1 MSDSALPA
9 FPVVRLPGFGFVNAE
24 GPDAASF
31 LQSQVSSDLRS
42 LQDGDAQWS
51 AVLNPQGRVIAVFG
65 LFRISA
71 TRFRL
76 LLPAD
81 AAESTIA
88 HLRRF
93 QLRSKLQLATDPT
106 PVAGGWLAAGP
117 APAGSL
123 VTATRWYGAGDP
135 DLPEGPTGAVAAW
148 KLADVEES
156 LIWLSADQREQF
168 VAQMLGLD
176 QLGALSLRK
185 GCYPG
190 QEIVARAHYR
200 GAVKRRL
207 VRLRLTGPV
216 LPGDRVH
223 GGQAG
228 SDCGVVLSSAAL
240 EDRIRA
246 LAVVV
251 TEPVES
257 SYTIVRDG
265 QPIATAEQ
273 A

>member
-1 MSDSALPA
+1 MSDSTLPA
-9 FPVVRLPGFGFVNAE
+9 FPTVRLPGFGFVNAE
-24 GPDAASF
+24 GPDAAAF
-31 LQSQVSSDLRS
+31 LQSQVSSDLRG

-51 AVLNPQGRVIAVFG
+51 AVLNPQGRAIVVFA

-81 AAESTIA
+81 AVESTLA

-93 QLRSKLQLATDPT
+93 QLRSKLQLAPDPT
-106 PVAGGWLAAGP
+106 PVAGGWLASGP
-117 APAGSL
+117 APSGSL
-123 VTATRWYGAGDP
+123 ATATRWFGAGDP
-135 DLPEGPTGAVAAW
+135 SLPECPTAAAAAW
-148 KLADVEES
+148 RLADVEEG

-176 QLGALSLRK
+176 QLGALSLKK

-207 VRLRLTGPV
+207 VRLRPSAPV
-216 LPGDRVH
+216 HPGDRVQ
-223 GGQAG
+223 GGQSG
-228 SDCGVVLSSAAL
+228 SDCGVVLSSAAA
-240 EDRIRA
+240 DGRVRA

-251 TEPVES
+251 TEPIES
-257 SYTIVRDG
+257 IYTILREG

-273 A
+273 V